1 MITST
6 DRLVL
11 RLPTMHDADAILE
24 YMNDP
29 EVAAMQDWD
38 LPRTAD
44 DVAQRIERVNAAGWP
59 APGEWVNLTIEAE
72 GRCVGDVACHL
83 DRQGAVAE
91 VGYTLARDHWGKG
104 YATEALGALVD
115 HLLRTQPVHRF
126 AASLD
131 PDNVRSM
138 RVLESTGFAMEG
150 LSRRSYPMRGRWDDD
165 LKYAML
171 REDRLHWLQRPTAQ
185 PTRVDLVQVTAEDS
199 AHWEA
204 VQTHWSQR
212 RLVQPLTRTFRDL
225 AFPPLLDGAR
235 STPVLRGVLADG
247 ERVGTVLWSAASEA
261 QPEVYLWRLIVDRM
275 HQRRRIGSAV
285 LQQLQHLLHAQGHR
299 SMLVSYLQGP
309 GSPERFYAGLGF
321 LPTGAMRGPEV
332 EARLSW

>member
-1 MITST
+1 MIVRT

-11 RLPTMHDADAILE
+11 RLPTMADAEAILG

-29 EVAAMQDWD
+29 EVAEMQDWD

-44 DVAQRIERVNAAGWP
+44 DVAQRIERINAAGWP

-72 GRCVGDVACHL
+72 GRCVGDLACHL
-83 DRQGAVAE
+83 DDQSAVAE
-91 VGYTLARDHWGKG
+91 VGYTLAREHWGKG

-115 HLLRTQPVHRF
+115 HLLATRPVHRL

-131 PDNVRSM
+131 PANVRSM
-138 RVLESTGFAMEG
+138 RVLESTGFAVEG

-165 LKYAML
+165 LRYAML
-171 REDRLHWLQRPTAQ
+171 REDRQRWLDRPTEP
-185 PTRVDLVQVTAEDS
+185 PTKVELVHVTAED
-199 AHWEA
+199 AADWEA
-204 VQTHWSQR
+204 VQTHWSQQ

-235 STPVLRGVLADG
+235 ATPVLRGVLADG
-247 ERVGTVLWSAASEA
+247 ERVGTLLWSDTSAD
-261 QPEVYLWRLIVDRM
+261 QPEVYLWRLIIDRM

-285 LQQLQHLLHAQGHR
+285 MQQLQHLLLAEGQR

-321 LPTGAMRGPEV
+321 TPTGVMRGPEV

>member
-11 RLPTMHDADAILE
+11 RLPTPLDAVAILD

-29 EVAAMQDWD
+29 EVAEMQDWD
-38 LPRTAD
+38 LPRTDD
-44 DVAQRIERVNAAGWP
+44 DVAQRIDRINSIGWP
-59 APGEWVNLTIEAE
+59 APGEWVNLTIEADGE
-72 GRCVGDVACHL
+72 CVGDLACHL
-83 DRQGAVAE
+83 DPSCAVAE
-91 VGYTLARDHWGKG
+91 VGYTLARGHWGKG

-115 HLLRTQPVHRF
+115 HLIATQPVHRF

-131 PDNVRSM
+131 PNNVRSM
-138 RVLESTGFAMEG
+138 RVLESTGFSVEG

-171 REDRLHWLQRPTAQ
+171 REDREAWTARPHTPPQ
-185 PTRVDLVQVTAEDS
+185 TVELVGVTSGDAAE
-199 AHWEA
+199 WEA

-225 AFPPLLDGAR
+225 AFPPLLEGAP

-247 ERVGTVLWSAASEA
+247 QRVGTVLWSDASA
-261 QPEVYLWRLIVDRM
+261 DQPEVFLWRLIIDRM

-285 LQQLQHLLHAQGHR
+285 LHQLRELLHAQGHR
-299 SMLVSYLQGP
+299 SMLVSYLRGP
-309 GSPERFYAGLGF
+309 GSPEPFYADLGF
-321 LPTGAMRGPEV
+321 VPTGAMRGAEV
-332 EARLSW
+332 EARLRW

>member
-11 RLPTMHDADAILE
+11 RLPHEADADAICR

-29 EVAAMQDWD
+29 EVAEMQDWD
-38 LPRTAD
+38 LPRTPEH
-44 DVAQRIERVNAAGWP
+44 VTSRIERALSIGWP
-59 APGEWVNLTIEAE
+59 APGEWVNLTIDL
-72 GRCVGDVACHL
+72 GGTCIGDVACHL
-83 DRQGAVAE
+83 DEQCAVAE
-91 VGYTLARDHWGKG
+91 VGYTLDRTHWGHG
-104 YATEALGALVD
+104 YASEALGALID
-115 HLLRTQPVHRF
+115 HLLATQPLHRLS
-126 AASLD
+126 ASLD
-131 PDNVRSM
+131 PQNVRSM
-138 RVLESTGFAMEG
+138 RVLEATGFTVEG
-150 LSRRSYPMRGRWDDD
+150 LSRRSYPMRGGWEDD
-165 LKYAML
+165 LKYAIL
-171 REDRLHWLQRPTAQ
+171 REERTAWLARPAAPADR
-185 PTRVDLVQVTAEDS
+185 VELVEVTAADA

-204 VQTHWSQR
+204 VHTHWSQR

-225 AFPPLLDGAR
+225 AFPPLVDGVQ

-247 ERVGTVLWSAASEA
+247 ERVATVLWSDTSAE
-261 QPEVYLWRLIVDRM
+261 QPEPYLWRLIVDRM

-285 LQQLQHLLHAQGHR
+285 LQQLQALLHAQGHR

-321 LPTGAMRGPEV
+321 VPTGAMRGPEV